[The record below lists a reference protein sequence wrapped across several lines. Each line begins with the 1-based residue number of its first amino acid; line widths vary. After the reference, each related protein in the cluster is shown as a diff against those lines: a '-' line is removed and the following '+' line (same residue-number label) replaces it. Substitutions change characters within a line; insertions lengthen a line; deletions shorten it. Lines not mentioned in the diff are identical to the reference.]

1 MAAWR
6 IRAGV
11 LMSES
16 GASRPTT
23 LRCNVGLRSE
33 LTFGRASATSVG
45 HNAFAAF
52 SQPSLSPAVIKKDE
66 HVPLT
71 SRTASG
77 AKADRGSARRPE
89 EVATITGR
97 TADGRI
103 ETVTVVPDG
112 SPVANC
118 AFDVTPARLVTGLIT
133 ERGLI
138 AARRES
144 LAASLPERA
153 RQ

>member
-1 MAAWR
+1 
-6 IRAGV
+6 
-11 LMSES
+11 
-16 GASRPTT
+16 
-23 LRCNVGLRSE
+23 
-33 LTFGRASATSVG
+33 VG

-118 AFDVTPARLVTGLIT
+118 AFDVTPARLVT

-138 AARRES
+138 AATRES
-144 LAASLPERA
+144 LAASFPERV
-153 RQ
+153 RR